1 MVEAVEGKR
10 DELLVVRKLPAGEKE
25 NDDDA
30 ARPPISAAS
39 ACLLAVDFADGLLP
53 LPFTVLSLD
62 DNVVGMDDEL
72 VVVLAALLLLLLLGA
87 TDSFPPLNDVID
99 LLPSCEKKK
108 KKVEE
113 NRCYP
118 RYSHDK
124 LASHVSANKTTT
136 NVMWL

>member
-108 KKVEE
+108 RKRLKKTVVI
-113 NRCYP
+113 P
-118 RYSHDK
+118 GT
-124 LASHVSANKTTT
+124 AMT
-136 NVMWL
+136 NSLHMYQQIRLQLM